1 MQMTACGETFGGSVY
16 QAPDVFMFAIHQTL
30 IPKDAFMLTP
40 KLGTNWGRRVL
51 QFSANGVVFV
61 TKLAHEDWPPGIQ
74 RAVLNQ
80 TPDWISS
87 TPRH

>member
-1 MQMTACGETFGGSVY
+1 VPERRGLMQMTACGETFGGSVY

-61 TKLAHEDWPPGIQ
+61 TIN
-74 RAVLNQ
+74 RS
-80 TPDWISS
+80 ISRVRFFL
-87 TPRH
+87 T